1 MPVMNHLSPIVLFVY
16 NRPSHTQQTIES
28 LSKNLLASDS
38 ILYIYSDASKNEH
51 DRIKVDQVRDYIHSI
66 SKALFKDIVI
76 IEKTTNEGLASS
88 IIGGVSDIVSKYG
101 KVIVLEDDI
110 VTGRSFLKFM
120 NSALDFYQNKKT
132 IWHIS
137 GWNYPIETDNIS
149 DVFIWRGMEC
159 WGWATWSDRWQ
170 YFKKDVEHT
179 VSKFNK
185 DDINALNLDNSRNVW
200 RQVTDNRSGKINTWA
215 IFWYITI
222 YENNGMSANIS
233 RSLSQNIG
241 MDGTGDNCDD
251 NDIYRLDNRVYFK
264 QDMNFEF
271 EEDLQENKLAVERIK
286 AFYKRS
292 RGSITDRIIR
302 KLKKIISLYFS

>member
-1 MPVMNHLSPIVLFVY
+1 MNHLSPIVLFVY

-51 DRIKVDQVRDYIHSI
+51 DSIKVDQVRDYIRSI

-88 IIGGVSDIVSKYG
+88 IIGGVSDIVSKHG

-120 NSALDFYQNKKT
+120 NSALDFYQNKKR

-185 DDINALNLDNSRNVW
+185 DDISALNLDNSRNVW

>member
-51 DRIKVDQVRDYIHSI
+51 DSIKVDQVRDYIRSI

-185 DDINALNLDNSRNVW
+185 DDISALNLDNSRNVW

>member
-51 DRIKVDQVRDYIHSI
+51 DRIKVDQVRDYIRSI

-120 NSALDFYQNKKT
+120 NSALDFYQNKKR

-185 DDINALNLDNSRNVW
+185 DDISALNLDNSRNVW

>member
-1 MPVMNHLSPIVLFVY
+1 MNHLSPIVLFVY

-51 DRIKVDQVRDYIHSI
+51 DSIKVDQVRDYIRSI

-185 DDINALNLDNSRNVW
+185 DDISALNLDNSRNVW